1 MGFIKNTI
9 LFSLGLMNVSKEK
22 ARMIYEEL
30 VKEGERAKDENEF
43 LKKNWEKV
51 EHFSDNIGEIP
62 KIVTKKIFAET
73 IDIIENLKKRF
84 SDYVKET

>member
-22 ARMIYEEL
+22 AKIICEEL
-30 VKEGERAKDENEF
+30 IKEGERAKEENEF
-43 LKKNWEKV
+43 LKKNWDKV

-62 KIVTKKIFAET
+62 KIITKKVFSET
-73 IDIIENLKKRF
+73 IDIIDNLKKRF